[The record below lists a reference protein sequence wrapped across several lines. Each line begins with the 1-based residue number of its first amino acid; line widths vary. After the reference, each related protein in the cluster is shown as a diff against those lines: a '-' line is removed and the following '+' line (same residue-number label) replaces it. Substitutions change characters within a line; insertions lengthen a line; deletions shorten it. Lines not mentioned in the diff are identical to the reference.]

1 MTGTF
6 VISLD
11 FELMWG
17 VRDHADRSTY
27 GKNVLGARVAVPRM
41 LDLFERTG
49 LRATWATVGFL
60 FCEGKDDLLA
70 SLPEVQP
77 RYTTKRLSNYGY
89 FDELGASEKDDPY
102 AFAPSLIAKIKDT
115 PGQEIATHTLSHFY
129 CLEDGPSLASFAAD
143 LETAS
148 TLAARSGVALRSIV
162 FPRNQY
168 SPAHLD
174 VCARAGLTHFRG
186 NQTAWAYRATKG
198 TGQTKARRALRLM
211 DAYSGVLGA
220 QASEITRQ
228 NSLVNVPASRFL
240 RPNAGK
246 LAPLHP
252 AHIATIK
259 RGMTRAAQG
268 GKTYHL
274 WWHPHNFGL
283 GLEANM
289 AGLESIAAHFSR
301 LADSYGM
308 QAETMVDCAP

>member
-1 MTGTF
+1 MIGRF

-17 VRDHADRSTY
+17 VRDHADRASY
-27 GKNVLGARVAVPRM
+27 GKNVLGAREAVPQM
-41 LDLFERTG
+41 LGLFERTK
-49 LRATWATVGFL
+49 LKATWATVGYL

-70 SLPEVQP
+70 SAPSLLP
-77 RYTTKRLSNYGY
+77 RYTIERFSNYSY
-89 FDELGASEKDDPY
+89 FDEVGANEKDDPY
-102 AFAPSLIAKIKDT
+102 SFAPSLIANIKDT
-115 PGQEIATHTLSHFY
+115 PGQEIATHTHSHFY
-129 CLEDGPSLASFAAD
+129 CLEDGPSVDSFAAD
-143 LETAS
+143 LDAAKA
-148 TLAARSGVALRSIV
+148 LAARSGIELRSIV

-168 SPAHLD
+168 SDAHLD

-198 TGQTKARRALRLM
+198 TGQTKARRALRLI

-220 QASEITRQ
+220 QTAAITKRRG
-228 NSLVNVPASRFL
+228 LIDVPASRFL

-259 RGMTRAAQG
+259 HGMTQAARRG
-268 GKTYHL
+268 EAYHL

-289 AGLESIAAHFSR
+289 AGLSIIAGHFTHLASR
-301 LADSYGM
+301 YGM
-308 QAETMVDCAP
+308 QSQTMAGCAL